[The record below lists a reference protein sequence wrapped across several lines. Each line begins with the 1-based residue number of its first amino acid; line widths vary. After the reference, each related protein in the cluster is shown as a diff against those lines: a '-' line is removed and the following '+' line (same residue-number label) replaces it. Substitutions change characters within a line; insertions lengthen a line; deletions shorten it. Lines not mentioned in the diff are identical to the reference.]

1 VSKLTLS
8 VDEAVIERAKR
19 FAAAR
24 GLSVSGLVERYL
36 DRLTRPGPAPA
47 VPPSLARLRELVSG
61 ARLDVAEH
69 RAHLE
74 RKYR

>member
-1 VSKLTLS
+1 MSKLTLS

-24 GLSVSGLVERYL
+24 GLSVSALVERYL
-36 DRLTRPGPAPA
+36 DRLTRASAPPA
-47 VPPSLARLRELVSG
+47 VSPALARSRRLVAG
-61 ARLDVAEH
+61 AALNVASY
-69 RAHLE
+69 RSHLA